1 MYSVGEK
8 INGVSIFDLVQ
19 LPFHHVRDVENTESY
34 LSLLQRLGL
43 THLIV
48 NKTLLKLQ
56 TKKELLNS
64 KYPTMWFYI
73 GNDLSNWAKMLGYKL
88 LSLIS
93 MHGDSTYD
101 LVKGVFSFDN
111 SPTMSEISNLE
122 FAVINLANSGTSTKT
137 THLYFSAKYACTRL
151 WL

>member
-1 MYSVGEK
+1 
-8 INGVSIFDLVQ
+8 
-19 LPFHHVRDVENTESY
+19 
-34 LSLLQRLGL
+34 
-43 THLIV
+43 
-48 NKTLLKLQ
+48 
-56 TKKELLNS
+56 
-64 KYPTMWFYI
+64 
-73 GNDLSNWAKMLGYKL
+73 MLGYKL

-151 WL
+151 